1 MDLAVVVPFH
11 NEERYL
17 PSLVRALR
25 EQTTQDVP
33 IVFIDNASI
42 DGSAAVVRQTEEVR
56 IGKWIYLAEP
66 RIGKLHAIRTA
77 TAYCRDQFDARHIGF
92 LDSDSYPS
100 DRAWLSN
107 SLDIIDAADGQ
118 LGFTYSPLRY
128 VGFEEFPVF
137 KSAYLAYE
145 GVQHD
150 IMKAVGWL
158 ANGQGFVC
166 SAETMTTYLTRAQLT
181 TEFDLRSALLA
192 LMEGRQAY
200 LNPTLLVTSGRR
212 ITVNARN
219 FEAWCFYEREDYSKK
234 DINAN
239 AKLNLDVPERVVDL
253 APRMVRRFF
262 ERRASKLV
270 ARHILP
276 LAIFDP
282 SGSYFDRIRAA
293 FDVDVEEAL
302 SETAARFRNN
312 QESLFTNEFDDMIQ
326 LIEDDPAT
334 PRLSGRIADLM
345 WDRFEQM
352 TAPAVGAQTV

>member
-11 NEERYL
+11 NEERYCRRSSAHFGNRRRRTSRL
-17 PSLVRALR
+17 CSSTTPPSTGPPRWSGR
-25 EQTTQDVP
+25 P
-33 IVFIDNASI
+33 RRF
-42 DGSAAVVRQTEEVR
+42 GSANRSTSPSA
-56 IGKWIYLAEP
+56 

-118 LGFTYSPLRY
+118 LGFTPLHSRY

-158 ANGQGFVC
+158 ANGAGLRLFGRDDDDVSHAGAAHDRVRPPL
-166 SAETMTTYLTRAQLT
+166 SA
-181 TEFDLRSALLA
+181 LA
-192 LMEGRQAY
+192 LMEGRQAC

-219 FEAWCFYEREDYSKK
+219 FEAWCFYERESYSKK

-253 APRMVRRFF
+253 APDGPPLLRAPSLEARGQAHLAAGHLRSVGLVFRQDPGRVRR
-262 ERRASKLV
+262 RCRGG
-270 ARHILP
+270 
-276 LAIFDP
+276 AIR
-282 SGSYFDRIRAA
+282 DRSTI
-293 FDVDVEEAL
+293 
-302 SETAARFRNN
+302 
-312 QESLFTNEFDDMIQ
+312 
-326 LIEDDPAT
+326 P
-334 PRLSGRIADLM
+334 
-345 WDRFEQM
+345 EQ
-352 TAPAVGAQTV
+352 PGEPVHE